1 MCDLWTPASVA
12 STASFSESPSSLDV
26 FSLVQK
32 LNDARAELAS
42 LEASAKRHREVLKLL
57 APFVFVAG
65 QPTLQL
71 GLRKVLQHG
80 WNSVHWAQGYTL
92 LHYVGENGDDS
103 GLAELVACLA
113 ESAAEVEEPD
123 EKGRRP
129 LDYARANPCEGVLAA
144 LEHVR
149 RQQRSWQ
156 DLASPS
162 PARRSRSLHGG
173 ANLPPLSRG
182 GCGPAVARRGRAR
195 SSCGG
200 PLALPW
206 GAVTESSGPERVE
219 GRARMPASACLRA
232 ASMPSRP
239 SLRRQQSPTFGLET
253 SQGAFFPAAP
263 ADPSLPT
270 LSCAVPS
277 GASSAAPRGTGG
289 VEACSLAS
297 DSRASPDPCEMGSPL
312 SSAFTSVPS
321 FGLRGEADDVRQHVP
336 GPRSRGRPG
345 PGKMIVPKPRES
357 SGGRTSSSV

>member
-1 MCDLWTPASVA
+1 VA
-12 STASFSESPSSLDV
+12 STAAFSKSPSSLDV
-26 FSLVQK
+26 VCLVQK
-32 LNDARAELAS
+32 LHDARAELAS

-219 GRARMPASACLRA
+219 GRERM
-232 ASMPSRP
+232 P
-239 SLRRQQSPTFGLET
+239 SLRGQQSPALGPEA